1 MFVCWV
7 SNNMSLTKYIFY
19 FFFCRCRAWWRLWAN
34 HWVICLREGGSYPKK
49 IRIWWVNSIEVV
61 ETVWGNWIWGRG
73 VNFPLLFALSWLKDI
88 VGEVFDAEDSVS
100 VIKEEGPRAGR
111 SKNIKNNL
119 DTEIRLV
126 ILSTKKSKPVF
137 LPVGSTQAVSFSS
150 WNFSNKIELYT

>member
-1 MFVCWV
+1 M
-7 SNNMSLTKYIFY
+7 
-19 FFFCRCRAWWRLWAN
+19 
-34 HWVICLREGGSYPKK
+34 
-49 IRIWWVNSIEVV
+49 
-61 ETVWGNWIWGRG
+61 
-73 VNFPLLFALSWLKDI
+73 
-88 VGEVFDAEDSVS
+88 GEVFDAEDTVS

-137 LPVGSTQAVSFSS
+137 LPVGSTQAVSFSF